1 MRSLITTVLDVVGAL
16 LLVAAVSIGV
26 AELEVTAGVRGL
38 AVAGVGLLFVSWVSD
53 GAPLPRR
60 LRRGD
65 RK

>member
-1 MRSLITTVLDVVGAL
+1 MRSLITTVLDVAGAL
-16 LLVAAVSIGV
+16 LLVAAVSIGF
-26 AELEVTAGVRGL
+26 AELAVTPVVRGL
-38 AVAGVGLLFVSWVSD
+38 AVAGLGLLLVSWVSD

>member
-1 MRSLITTVLDVVGAL
+1 MRALITTVLDIAGAL
-16 LLVAAVSIGV
+16 LLVAAVSLAV
-26 AELEVTAGVRGL
+26 AELAVTPVVRGL
-38 AVAGVGLLFVSWVSD
+38 AVAGAGLLLVSWLSD